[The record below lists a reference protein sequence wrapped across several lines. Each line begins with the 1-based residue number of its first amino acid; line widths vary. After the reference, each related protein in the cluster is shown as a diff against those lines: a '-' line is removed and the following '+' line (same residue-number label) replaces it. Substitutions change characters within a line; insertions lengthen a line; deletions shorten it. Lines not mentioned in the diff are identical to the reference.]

1 MTMADTGPIPQKL
14 SAVRSMIARKMHES
28 LQSTAQVTYHAE
40 VDARALVAARAGWR
54 TVHPRISY
62 EDLTIGVL
70 ARLVSQ
76 YPIFNGAF
84 LNGELRLS
92 HAVHV
97 SIAIALPDALVAPA
111 VFDCESRTLAEI
123 ASARVDLV
131 ARAHSNKLS
140 MREMTGG
147 TITISN
153 MGVSRTRFFT
163 PILNAPQIA
172 ILGLGQIAPRPWI
185 VDGQLAV
192 APVMGL
198 SLTTDHRIVDGSPS
212 GEFLTALC
220 KELESVDGPK

>member
-1 MTMADTGPIPQKL
+1 MTMADISPIPQRL
-14 SAVRSMIARKMHES
+14 SAMRSMIARKMHES

-40 VDARALVAARAGWR
+40 LDARALLAARAAWR
-54 TVHPRISY
+54 TLHPRISY
-62 EDLTIGVL
+62 EDLTIEVL
-70 ARLVSQ
+70 ARLVSR
-76 YPIFNGAF
+76 YPIFNGIF
-84 LNGELRLS
+84 LNGELRLNK
-92 HAVHV
+92 AVHV
-97 SIAIALPDALVAPA
+97 SIAIALPDALVAPV

-131 ARAHSNKLS
+131 TRANSNKLN

-153 MGVSRTRFFT
+153 MGMSRTRFFT

-185 VDGQLAV
+185 IDGQLGV
-192 APVMGL
+192 VPVMGL

-220 KELESVDGPK
+220 KELESIDGPK

>member
-1 MTMADTGPIPQKL
+1 MTIVDSSPIPQKL
-14 SAVRSMIARKMHES
+14 SVMRSMIARKMHES
-28 LQSTAQVTYHAE
+28 LQSTAQITYHAE
-40 VDARALVAARAGWR
+40 LDARALVAARAAWR
-54 TVHPRISY
+54 TLHPRISY

-70 ARLVSQ
+70 ARLVSK
-76 YPIFNGAF
+76 YPNFNGAF
-84 LNGELRLS
+84 VNGELRLS
-92 HAVHV
+92 KAVHV
-97 SIAIALPDALVAPA
+97 SIAIALPDGLVAPA
-111 VFDCESRTLAEI
+111 VFGCESRTLAEI

-131 ARAHSNKLS
+131 ARANSNKLS

-153 MGVSRTRFFT
+153 MGLSRTKFFT

-185 VDGQLAV
+185 IDGQLAV
-192 APVMGL
+192 VPVMGL

-220 KELESVDGPK
+220 KELESIDGPN